1 MSKRFLPLFISRLLA
16 TLLLVSLL
24 MAAPASAVTLD
35 EAQQQFEAFS
45 KSPEHRFAPAT
56 AARAQAYLG
65 AAMLARDNHEAEQL
79 DEGIAT
85 AVATIEEA
93 KATAERFKQQYP
105 ELIALKNSAERTIAA
120 ASSAID
126 PLKEP
131 NPRRLLQSAGQLL
144 DETIGFYESGD
155 LNRTGQSA
163 DAATTAYRSALNAA
177 LPALIDV
184 AGDTFSKAISASAKK
199 YAPQSYA
206 AAKNELQIVQQ
217 YVDGLSLAPPEHPE
231 RALQLS
237 EQALEIARQV
247 KIWRKDSGSHEGI
260 FLKARRDRLAL
271 AETLGI
277 PFDASD
283 PGSDV
288 SSEAIA
294 KAVAGL
300 KAELAA
306 EKVAHQS
313 DRQRLEAEYQEKLQA
328 SIEAQRS
335 TLLAEQNKKV
345 SNLKEAFRAK
355 LERETF
361 DVKRQKQ
368 VRALF
373 KKGDVEILANA
384 DGSLL
389 IRLTRLKFA
398 SGSSKVGSAYFD
410 LLGRL
415 KGALKIYGERKVR
428 IEGHTDSKGDVKLN
442 RKISLKRAEAV
453 RDFLI
458 AAGMDGSRLKALGY
472 GEVRPIASNEFD
484 KGRAMNRRIDVVI
497 EAPRK

>member
-1 MSKRFLPLFISRLLA
+1 LSKRFPTLFIFLLPA
-16 TLLLVSLL
+16 ALLLL
-24 MAAPASAVTLD
+24 AAPAMAATLD
-35 EAQQQFEAFS
+35 EAQQQFDAFS
-45 KSPEHRFAPAT
+45 KSPDHRFAPAT
-56 AARAQAYLG
+56 ASRAQAYLG
-65 AAMLARDNHEAEQL
+65 AAMLARDNNQPEQL
-79 DEGIAT
+79 DEG
-85 AVATIEEA
+85 VARALSTLDEA
-93 KATAERFKQQYP
+93 KATAERFKRQYP
-105 ELIALKNSAERTIAA
+105 ELINYKNAAERTITA
-120 ASSAID
+120 ASGAID

-131 NPRRLLQSAGQLL
+131 NPRRLLQDAGRLL
-144 DETIGFYESGD
+144 DETVGFYESGD
-155 LNRTGQSA
+155 LNRTGQSV
-163 DAATTAYRSALNAA
+163 AAASDAYRSALNAA

-206 AAKNELQIVQQ
+206 AARDELQIVQQ
-217 YVDGLSLAPPEHPE
+217 YIDGLSTTPPEHPE

-260 FLKARRDRLAL
+260 VLKARRDRLAL
-271 AETLGI
+271 AETLEI

-283 PGSDV
+283 PSSDV
-288 SSEAIA
+288 SSDTIA
-294 KAVAGL
+294 RTVAEL

-306 EKVAHQS
+306 EKAAHES

-328 SIEAQRS
+328 GIEEQRS
-335 TLLAEQNKKV
+335 ALLAEQSEKV

-373 KKGDVEILANA
+373 KKGDAEILANV

-415 KGALKIYGERKVR
+415 KEALKIYGDRKVR
-428 IEGHTDSKGDVKLN
+428 IEGHTDSKGDVQIN

-472 GEVRPIASNEFD
+472 GEVRPIASNEFE

-497 EAPRK
+497 EAPGK